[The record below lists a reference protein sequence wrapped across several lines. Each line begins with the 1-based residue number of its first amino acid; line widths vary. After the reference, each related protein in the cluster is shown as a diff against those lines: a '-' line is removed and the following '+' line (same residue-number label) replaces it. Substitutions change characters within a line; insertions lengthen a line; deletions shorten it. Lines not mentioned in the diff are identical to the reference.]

1 MCVFLIAHG
10 RLLKP
15 HEFLYGILASTRCS
29 HYIPV
34 SRMCTPFLEPGF
46 DRDTL
51 LNVSRDDYKE
61 SKAYDTIFT
70 TCRPIMDETD
80 QIGLWK
86 KLEQLVE
93 NGT

>member
-51 LNVSRDDYKE
+51 LNG
-61 SKAYDTIFT
+61 
-70 TCRPIMDETD
+70 DETIIYID
-80 QIGLWK
+80 PPKTATFAPIGSGR
-86 KLEQLVE
+86 V
-93 NGT
+93 